1 MLDRYKEVK
10 DILVKYGYTDCFYEE
25 LESGC
30 LVFRGSDTTNGSDL
44 KEVTLVF
51 RDGFFSVSVSDEYN
65 FRLLGELKTDNDL
78 VFVERLEG
86 LLKGLNAYNPYNYNK

>member
-44 KEVTLVF
+44 KEVTIVF

-65 FRLLGELKTDNDL
+65 FRRLGELETDNYL

-86 LLKGLNAYNPYNYNK
+86 LLKGLITYNPYNYNK

>member
-44 KEVTLVF
+44 KEVT
-51 RDGFFSVSVSDEYN
+51 
-65 FRLLGELKTDNDL
+65 
-78 VFVERLEG
+78 
-86 LLKGLNAYNPYNYNK
+86 

>member
-44 KEVTLVF
+44 KEVTLVV

-65 FRLLGELKTDNDL
+65 FRLLGELKTDNYL

-86 LLKGLNAYNPYNYNK
+86 LLKGLITYNPYNYNK

>member
-1 MLDRYKEVK
+1 MLDRYKEVNT
-10 DILVKYGYTDCFYEE
+10 ILVKYGYTNCFYEE

-44 KEVTLVF
+44 KEVALII

-65 FRLLGELKTDNDL
+65 FRLLGELKTDNYL
-78 VFVERLEG
+78 VFVERLEV
-86 LLKGLNAYNPYNYNK
+86 LLKGLITYNPYNYNK

>member
-65 FRLLGELKTDNDL
+65 FRLLGELKTDNYL
-78 VFVERLEG
+78 VFVGRIEG

>member
-44 KEVTLVF
+44 KEVTIVF
-51 RDGFFSVSVSDEYN
+51 RDDYFSVAVSDEYN
-65 FRLLGELKTDNDL
+65 FRLLSEFKTDNYL
-78 VFVERLEG
+78 VFVEQLEG
-86 LLKGLNAYNPYNYNK
+86 LLKGLVVYNPYNYNK

>member
-1 MLDRYKEVK
+1 MLDRYKEVNA
-10 DILVKYGYTDCFYEE
+10 ILVKYGYTDCHYED
-25 LESGC
+25 LENGC

-65 FRLLGELKTDNDL
+65 FRLLSEFKTDNYL
-78 VFVERLEG
+78 VFVEQLEG
-86 LLKGLNAYNPYNYNK
+86 LLKGLVVYNPYNYNK